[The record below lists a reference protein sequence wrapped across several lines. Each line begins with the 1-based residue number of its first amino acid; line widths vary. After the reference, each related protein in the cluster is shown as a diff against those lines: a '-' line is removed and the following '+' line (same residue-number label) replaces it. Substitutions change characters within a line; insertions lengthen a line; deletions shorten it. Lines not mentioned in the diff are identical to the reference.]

1 MKIKDNNTIDMWYK
15 LPKMDDGY
23 LVPIKF
29 ANQLLRRA
37 NQTQEYVDLIY
48 ARYERR
54 YKWQLRFNKLHDI
67 LQRIAISEGK
77 NEYI

>member
-1 MKIKDNNTIDMWYK
+1 MWYK

-54 YKWQLRFNKLHDI
+54 YKWQ
-67 LQRIAISEGK
+67 
-77 NEYI
+77 